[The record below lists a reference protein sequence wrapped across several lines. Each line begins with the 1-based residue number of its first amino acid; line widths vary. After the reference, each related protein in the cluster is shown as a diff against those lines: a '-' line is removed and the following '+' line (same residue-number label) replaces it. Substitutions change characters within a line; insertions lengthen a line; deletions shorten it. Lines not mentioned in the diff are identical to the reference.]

1 MYLSSLKE
9 KIYNK
14 SLQELPD
21 DKILIMCL
29 NAHSFNVIQKD
40 KLFQSSLLKSHI
52 ILPDGIAIVI
62 ALRLLIGTKLRKIS
76 GHELFYYELEQ
87 LNQIN
92 GRCFFLGS
100 SELTNSLI
108 KINLAKEY
116 PNVVSDSYSP
126 PFNKEFSE
134 EDSQSMISAVNNFG
148 PDVLF
153 IGMTQPKQEKWA
165 ALHFNNLNTKHICCI
180 GAVFDF
186 YAGTIN
192 RAPQWMINVGF
203 EWLYRLIKEPKRLW
217 RRYILGNPKFVALI
231 LMEKLK
237 IAGLKQ
243 KNIYLL

>member
-1 MYLSSLKE
+1 MYLSSFKE

-14 SLQELPD
+14 SLQELPE

-40 KLFQSSLLKSHI
+40 KLFQSALLKSHI

-62 ALRLLIGTKLRKIS
+62 ALRFLFGSKLKKIS
-76 GHELFYYELEQ
+76 GHELFYYEMEQ

-116 PNVVSDSYSP
+116 PHVVTESYSP
-126 PFNKEFSE
+126 PYQKEFSQ
-134 EDSQSMISAVNNFG
+134 EDSYQMISAVNTFR

-165 ALHFNNLNTKHICCI
+165 AEHFDNINTKNICCI

-192 RAPQWMINVGF
+192 RAPQWMIKIGF
-203 EWLYRLIKEPKRLW
+203 EWLYRLIKEPARLW
-217 RRYILGNPKFVALI
+217 KRYILGNPNFIALI
-231 LMEKLK
+231 LMEKFK
-237 IAGLKQ
+237 IAVFKQ
-243 KNIYLL
+243 KNNYRS